1 MFIQTQK
8 TPNPNSLKFVTGK
21 KVSAIGSIEISKNE
35 MTDNILLKNIFSVK
49 GVESIFLTEDFLSI
63 NKQDDINWEDIKHI
77 VLALLNEYYANGK
90 EIIIDKKPS
99 IVNTENLKRS

>member
-21 KVSAIGSIEISKNE
+21 KVSTIGSIEISKNE

-49 GVESIFLTEDFLSI
+49 GVESIFLTEDWARFKL
-63 NKQDDINWEDIKHI
+63 KYD
-77 VLALLNEYYANGK
+77 LLTNYNGK
-90 EIIIDKKPS
+90 SLVI
-99 IVNTENLKRS
+99 RSMNINCNCFDFFGVVRAV